1 MNLVIDQGNTICKV
15 AVYIEDE
22 LCSVRTLPRFCK
34 QTLLELMGE
43 SPSISSAIYS
53 SVGEQDDR
61 IIELLSA
68 HIPMVVELGAGTS
81 VPIEIRY
88 NRSGLG
94 SDRLAAAVGAY
105 ALAGGIGEHLVI
117 DAGTAI
123 TYERVSASGCYLGGN
138 ISPGLHARLRAMHEF
153 TNRLPLLEDVQRCE
167 GFGQDT
173 VSAMECG
180 ALLGLLYEIEGYISA
195 FRIDHPEGRVFL
207 TGGDADL
214 LGQKLSCELEIVPD
228 LVLYGL
234 NYILEYN
241 KHAKENNYL

>member
-22 LCSVRTLPRFCK
+22 LRSVRTLPRFCE
-34 QTLLELMGE
+34 QTFVELME
-43 SPSISSAIYS
+43 EFPSISSAIYS

-61 IIELLSA
+61 VMALLTSR
-68 HIPMVVELGAGTS
+68 IPTVVELGADS
-81 VPIEIRY
+81 LVPIEVHY
-88 NRSGLG
+88 DRSRLG

-105 ALAGGIGEHLVI
+105 ALTGGRGEHLAI

-123 TYERVSASGCYLGGN
+123 TYERIGASGCYLGGN

-153 TNRLPLLEDVQRCE
+153 TNRLPLVEEVQRSE

-195 FRIDHPEGRVFL
+195 LREQHPEGRVFL

-214 LGQKLSCELEIVPD
+214 LGQKLKSELEIVPD

-241 KHAKENNYL
+241 KHAKENNHL